1 LAKAKYLTWIDLE
14 TSGLGEYSHPI
25 LEVGMILTKA
35 DAPFEE
41 LETYEA
47 VVLPDE
53 AKFSTWR
60 SQMNTTVTRMH
71 TKNGLLSDLGTS
83 VAKPIEQVQS
93 EMVAVIAPYGRQ
105 HTFMLA
111 GSGVGHFDRKFIDAQ
126 LPEFSKW
133 LQYPCLD
140 VGVWRRGIEFAGR
153 PDLVTFGETFT
164 SQGKPHRGLADVQ
177 DHLNEW
183 RSYAALIGSTNEG
196 AH

>member
-1 LAKAKYLTWIDLE
+1 MAKAKYLAWIDLE
-14 TSGLGEYSHPI
+14 SSGLGEYSHPI

-41 LETYEA
+41 LDSYEA

-53 AKFSTWR
+53 TKFSSWR
-60 SQMNTTVTRMH
+60 SEMNTTVTRMH
-71 TKNGLLSDLGTS
+71 TKNGLLSDLRQDL
-83 VAKPIEQVQS
+83 AKPIEQVQA
-93 EMVAVIAPYGRQ
+93 EMIAVIAPVGRP
-105 HTFMLA
+105 HSFMLA

-153 PDLVTFGETFT
+153 SDLVAFGETFT
-164 SQGKPHRGLADVQ
+164 TQGKPHRGLADVR

-183 RSYAALIGSTNEG
+183 RSYATLIGSLGERTK
-196 AH
+196 